1 MTAVNSLKIVPLA
14 RQRDRHVPSRM
25 AYPDY
30 PIERYIR
37 SNVHDFQLAFA
48 EEAAAQLHDRYD
60 DALLEASR
68 DGLLI
73 LARNEQALKSP
84 TAAIGALY
92 PWQLQ
97 VGVARVRYREGDDV
111 EAGEAANGRTTI
123 DRGVTLRGVTFR
135 DVTLSEP
142 VMRVTVSVPRQQ
154 AQAILDDLAGRT
166 DRQVSLNYAYDRAVI
181 VARVRLARMLGYADL
196 LEELTRGECSVQI
209 HLSEYAP
216 VESPD
221 GPAAA

>member
-1 MTAVNSLKIVPLA
+1 MTAVNRLKIVPLA
-14 RQRDRHVPSRM
+14 MQRQRQRHVPSRM

-60 DALLEASR
+60 DALLEAGR

-73 LARNEQALKSP
+73 LARNEQALKAP
-84 TAAIGALY
+84 TDAIGALH

-97 VGVARVRYREGDDV
+97 VGVARVRYREVGDAED
-111 EAGEAANGRTTI
+111 GEAANGRTTI
-123 DRGVTLRGVTFR
+123 GR

-142 VMRVTVSVPRQQ
+142 VMRVTVSVPRHQ

-166 DRQVSLNYAYDRAVI
+166 DRQVSLNYAQDRAVI
-181 VARVRLARMLGYADL
+181 VASVRLARMLGYADL

>member
-14 RQRDRHVPSRM
+14 RQRDRHAPSRM

-48 EEAAAQLHDRYD
+48 EEAAAQLNVRYD

-73 LARNEQALKSP
+73 RARNEQALKSP
-84 TAAIGALY
+84 TEAIGALY

-97 VGVARVRYREGDDV
+97 VGVARVRYREGGDV
-111 EAGEAANGRTTI
+111 DGEAANGRTMI
-123 DRGVTLRGVTFR
+123 GRGVTFG
-135 DVTLSEP
+135 DVTFHGINLSEP
-142 VMRVTVSVPRQQ
+142 VMRVTVSVPRRQ

-181 VARVRLARMLGYADL
+181 VASVRLARMLGYADL
-196 LEELTRGECSVQI
+196 LDELTRGECSVEI
-209 HLSEYAP
+209 HLSGYAP